1 MKNTKFLTIA
11 LGVTLV
17 LTACGKNT
25 DNTSDTLNTSET
37 SQNVYEGHEVSNTYE
52 TENTENTEDNTSK
65 EEQIAKC
72 PISTNHYD
80 VAWDDDTIKKKDFK
94 NVNFITVEDM
104 MNNYQMGQEVFMNM
118 LYIYNDSKVKSII
131 IGDTEIPI
139 DIFRKAF
146 VYDNLADSEDLY
158 EFFSNFEYID
168 TVLGD
173 PIEVNDESVKS
184 ILKETAE
191 DYSKHDTQI
200 LTASS
205 HYNGYEENEVEIEW
219 NLKHYP
225 KTEPQIMLHIDNKL
239 KLGDGYYTKNGIC
252 AEDHIVPIFIK
263 CTDGTLIH
271 NALWSDG
278 PVAVTA
284 SVIIVD
290 YNYDERD
297 SL

>member
-1 MKNTKFLTIA
+1 MKGTKFLTIA
-11 LGVTLV
+11 LGLTLV

-25 DNTSDTLNTSET
+25 DNTSDTTSDTTNNTEVSQNDYKDSEVNETSDTEEATSE
-37 SQNVYEGHEVSNTYE
+37 
-52 TENTENTEDNTSK
+52 
-65 EEQIAKC
+65 EEMTVKC
-72 PISTNHYD
+72 PITTTHYD
-80 VAWDDDTIKKKDFK
+80 IAHTDNDIKNKDFK
-94 NVNFITVEDM
+94 DVNFITIKDA
-104 MNNYQMGQEVFMNM
+104 MNNYHVGNDVFMNS
-118 LYIYNDSKVKSII
+118 LYIYNDSKVESII

-139 DIFRKAF
+139 DTFRKAF

-158 EFFSNFEYID
+158 DFFSNFDYID

-173 PIEVNDESVKS
+173 PVEVSDESIKS
-184 ILKETAE
+184 ILKEEDE

-200 LTASS
+200 LTALK

-219 NLKHYP
+219 TLEHYS
-225 KTEPQIMLHIDNKL
+225 KTEPEIMLHIDNKL
-239 KLGDGYYTKNGIC
+239 KLGDGYYTKDGIC

-271 NALWSDG
+271 NASWSDG
-278 PVAVTA
+278 PVAITTGV
-284 SVIIVD
+284 VIVD